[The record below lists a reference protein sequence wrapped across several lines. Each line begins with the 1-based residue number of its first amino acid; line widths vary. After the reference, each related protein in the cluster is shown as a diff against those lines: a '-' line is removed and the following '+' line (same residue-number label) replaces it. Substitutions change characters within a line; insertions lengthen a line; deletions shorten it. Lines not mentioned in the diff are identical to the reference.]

1 MGEQRLDFLILLSRI
16 KKNENDN
23 PYKSAS
29 DSLEP
34 EDGETRSGHN
44 LQNL

>member
-1 MGEQRLDFLILLSRI
+1 MGRFRGLNFPIPLSRI

-29 DSLEP
+29 DSLKP
-34 EDGETRSGHN
+34 EDGETRSAHN
-44 LQNL
+44 L

>member
-23 PYKSAS
+23 PYQPTP
-29 DSLEP
+29 DSLKP

-44 LQNL
+44 L